1 MMPIEE
7 LEHLLNHARRL
18 EEAWKMLDE
27 DIAWAEAQLKT
38 PEARLALAQAKFED

>member
-1 MMPIEE
+1 MLSIQN

-27 DIAWAEAQLKT
+27 DIAWAEAQLAT
-38 PEARLALAQAKFED
+38 PEAKAAIAEAKFND